1 MKTRIILNSYQEIIE
16 AVDNGYKVYS
26 ENFGYEVIKN
36 QTGYFIKCGSHM
48 IGLIGKN
55 KNDLNG
61 SNFFY
66 VK

>member
-1 MKTRIILNSYQEIIE
+1 MKTRIILNNYNEIIE
-16 AVDNGYKVYS
+16 AVDNGLKVYS

-55 KNDLNG
+55 KNQLNG

-66 VK
+66 LK